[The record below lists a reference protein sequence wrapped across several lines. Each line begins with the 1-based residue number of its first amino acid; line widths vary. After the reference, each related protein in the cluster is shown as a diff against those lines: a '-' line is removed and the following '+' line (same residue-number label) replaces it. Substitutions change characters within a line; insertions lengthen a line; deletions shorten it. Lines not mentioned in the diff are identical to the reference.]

1 MTKFKDRTPVTST
14 GTGASA
20 VTFNIGFQPNSLTFR
35 IFSKSGSTTSTQLC
49 IGGVD
54 DTGYQIYDSQA
65 KDNALTAPKNV
76 GGTNK
81 VWSVYEN
88 VSGVWTEVMSANFHS
103 FVANGFKLNIPTT
116 SSNYEVQIIASN

>member
-20 VTFNIGFQPNSLTFR
+20 VAFNIGFQPDDLTFR
-35 IFSKSGSTTSTQLC
+35 IFSKNGSTTSTQLC

-54 DTGYQIYDSQA
+54 DTNYQIYDSQA
-65 KDNALTAPKNV
+65 SDNSLAAPKNV

-81 VWSVYEN
+81 VWSVWEN
-88 VSGVWTEVMSANFHS
+88 VGGVWTEVMSANFHS
-103 FVANGFKLNIPTT
+103 YTANGFKLNIPTT
-116 SSNYEVQIIASN
+116 SANYDVQIIATS